1 MITDKE
7 FRAKPLVYWLR
18 KRFIKRP
25 LSHSQLE
32 SIKWSEDEWFENY
45 ILEAKKE
52 SNPAMRFGSLV
63 GDSIGTFKSMVP
75 QLVPPGVKEYEMRG
89 YISDDLGD
97 IHMIGFADHYCNQTF
112 VLHENKT
119 SDNRK
124 KWNKKSV
131 DEHTQLTMYALL
143 LHIQDKIKPDDIKMQ
158 LNYIPVRIVG
168 TTYRLS
174 DPPEVISFATKR
186 TNTQVIQYV
195 GYVKEVVKK
204 MDKIIIEKY
213 ESRKP
218 GLRK

>member
-1 MITDKE
+1 MITEKI
-7 FRAKPLVYWLR
+7 FRMEPLDYWLR
-18 KRFIKRP
+18 GRFIRRP

-32 SIKWSEDEWFENY
+32 SFKWDKDEWFNSY
-45 ILEAKKE
+45 ILGIRSE

-63 GDSIGTFKSMVP
+63 GDSIGTPESMVP

-89 YISDDLGD
+89 YISDALGD
-97 IHMIGFADHYCNQTF
+97 IHMIGFADHYCDKTL

-131 DEHTQLTMYALL
+131 DTHTQLTMYALL
-143 LHIQDKIKPDDIKMQ
+143 LHIQDKVKPDDIKMQ

-168 TTYRLS
+168 TTYKLPDPVEVLS
-174 DPPEVISFATKR
+174 YPTKR
-186 TNTQVIQYV
+186 TNIQVIQYV
-195 GYVKEVVKK
+195 GYVKDVVKE
-204 MDKIIIEKY
+204 MDKVIIEKY
-213 ESRKP
+213 GERKT